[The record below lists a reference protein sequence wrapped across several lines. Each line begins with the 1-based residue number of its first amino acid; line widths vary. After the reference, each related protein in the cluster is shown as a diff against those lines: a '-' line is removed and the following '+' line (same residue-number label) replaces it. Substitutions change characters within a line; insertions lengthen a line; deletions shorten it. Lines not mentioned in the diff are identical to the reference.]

1 MDQQGSI
8 LLTEDEVLIQQVV
21 ADGLRDAGFEVATAT
36 DGAEA
41 IQMLE
46 ASPDLYRALVTD
58 VQLGD
63 GLNGWDLARRA
74 RELVGDM
81 PVVYVT
87 ADSGGEWAS
96 QGVPN
101 SILINKPFANA
112 QLVTAVAGLLNDIE
126 ADRAG

>member
-21 ADGLRDAGFEVATAT
+21 ADGLRDAGFEVVTAN

-46 ASPDLYRALVTD
+46 ASPELYRALVTD

-63 GLNGWDLARRA
+63 GPNGWDLARRA
-74 RELVGDM
+74 RELVNDM

-101 SILINKPFANA
+101 SILIHKPFANA
-112 QLVTAVAGLLNDIE
+112 QLVTAVAGLLNDVE
-126 ADRAG
+126 AHRAG